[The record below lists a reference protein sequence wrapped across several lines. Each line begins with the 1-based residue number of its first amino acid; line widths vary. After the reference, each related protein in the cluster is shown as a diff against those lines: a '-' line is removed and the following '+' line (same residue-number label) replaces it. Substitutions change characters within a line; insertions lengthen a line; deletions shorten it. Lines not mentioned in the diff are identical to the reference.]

1 MGTKGSM
8 AGDTA
13 DMIWGRH
20 PIAEALSVPGRVQR
34 LLVARGTRE
43 AGMAEVLT
51 LAEQGQVPTETVA
64 RERLDQLA
72 RGANHQG
79 VIAFVAPW
87 HYADLDDL
95 LALAIHRD
103 EPPLLLAL
111 DSVQDVHNLGTL
123 IRTAEAVGVHG
134 IILPENRAAGVTPAV
149 VKSSAGAIEHML
161 VTQVTNL
168 PRTLD
173 QLKERGIWAIG
184 LAGEAAQ
191 PMEKV
196 DLNRP
201 LVLVVGSEGK
211 GLGRLVREHCD
222 LVISLPMR
230 GQINSLNAAIAGS
243 IALYAAWR
251 ARG

>member
-1 MGTKGSM
+1 MRE
-8 AGDTA
+8 TA
-13 DMIWGRH
+13 EMIWGRH
-20 PIAEALSVPGRVQR
+20 PVAEALQVAGRVQR
-34 LLVARGTRE
+34 LLVARGVRE
-43 AGMAEVLT
+43 AGMAEVLA
-51 LAEQGQVPTETVA
+51 LAEAARVPVEAVP

-79 VIAFVAPW
+79 VLAFVAPW
-87 HYADLDDL
+87 HYAEIDDL
-95 LALAIHRD
+95 LALAIARH

-111 DSVQDVHNLGTL
+111 DSVQDVHNLGSL
-123 IRTAEAVGVHG
+123 IRTAEAVGAHG
-134 IILPENRAAGVTPAV
+134 IILPENRAAGVSPAV
-149 VKSSAGAIEHML
+149 VKSSAGAIEHLL
-161 VTQVTNL
+161 VAQVTNL
-168 PRTLD
+168 PRALD

-191 PMEKV
+191 PIEGV

-201 LVLVVGSEGK
+201 LALVVGSEGK

-251 ARG
+251 ARAKG